1 MKSNNNENIT
11 EVKEKEDVKN
21 ELSKRVFYIQQSKKT
36 TSSCSRG
43 VFIVVN
49 KNITQNDLY
58 NVDVENFLDDYF
70 PDEGDIWF
78 KVGEDDERTKRRLKG
93 KTEKERKIILS
104 YPSSD
109 TVFTIVDKTEHF
121 ISSFDTNGELDP
133 CSPLNYNTK
142 YLPEDTPNYY
152 NHIFIVNVSVDED
165 GTLIKQV

>member
-1 MKSNNNENIT
+1 MNLFLKLITPFNERNKMGNKKKVYQIT
-11 EVKEKEDVKN
+11 
-21 ELSKRVFYIQQSKKT
+21 QSKKC
-36 TSSCSRG
+36 TSGRSDDYRQ
-43 VFIVVN
+43 VFIVVD
-49 KNITQNDLY
+49 KNITKNDLY
-58 NVDVENFLDDYF
+58 NEDVENFLDDYF

-152 NHIFIVNVSVDED
+152 NHMFIVNVSVDED